1 LPDENTGR
9 DEKQV
14 RVGRKNLTLLLETEL
29 TGDMVTLPIGRV
41 MRSGSGG
48 FELDGKFIP
57 PCLQITASAH
67 LMALVGRV
75 IEILEEKVRTLSQ
88 REKATAYS
96 ASEVA
101 SFWLLHSICSNLP
114 LLRHLYFTKHGHPEE
129 LYTVMTGLAGALCTF
144 GLNSDPANLPPY
156 DHNNL
161 GSCFEKIDQ
170 TIRAHLETIIP
181 TNLTTI
187 GLEPVADCFYKGA
200 VTDDRAFG
208 RSRWILAIRSSIGDA
223 ELISRTPELVKIC
236 SHQFIA
242 KIVQRALPGLG
253 LMHMQMPPSAV
264 SPRLDTQYFGVSK
277 GGPCWD
283 HIVQTREVG
292 IYIPGDLPTPELQ
305 LLVVL
310 EG

>member
-1 LPDENTGR
+1 ELISPVHDSAVVHLALPAFKLDGFNCEMSPNGGPSAARYLVQAQLLPDENTGR

-14 RVGRKNLTLLLETEL
+14 RVGRKNLKLLLETEL

-67 LMALVGRV
+67 LMALAGRV

-161 GSCFEKIDQ
+161 
-170 TIRAHLETIIP
+170 
-181 TNLTTI
+181 
-187 GLEPVADCFYKGA
+187 
-200 VTDDRAFG
+200 
-208 RSRWILAIRSSIGDA
+208 
-223 ELISRTPELVKIC
+223 
-236 SHQFIA
+236 
-242 KIVQRALPGLG
+242 
-253 LMHMQMPPSAV
+253 
-264 SPRLDTQYFGVSK
+264 
-277 GGPCWD
+277 
-283 HIVQTREVG
+283 
-292 IYIPGDLPTPELQ
+292 
-305 LLVVL
+305 
-310 EG
+310 